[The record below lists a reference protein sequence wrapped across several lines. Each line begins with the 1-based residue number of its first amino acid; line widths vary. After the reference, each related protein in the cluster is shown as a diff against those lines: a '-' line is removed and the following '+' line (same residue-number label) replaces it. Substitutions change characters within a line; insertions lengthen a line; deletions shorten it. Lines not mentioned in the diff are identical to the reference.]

1 MTKGLN
7 NLTYAKGSRKRV
19 KRIGR
24 GQGSGHGGTA
34 TKGNKGAHS
43 RTGAKFRKWFE
54 GGQMP
59 LSRRIPKF
67 GFFSPFRVEYQA
79 LNVSRLEELAAKGKL
94 TVDKIDPEFLFSIG
108 VVSSRALPVK
118 ILGDGELKS
127 KLTIAAHAFSE
138 TAKQKIEAAGGSVE
152 TVPIRSR

>member
-1 MTKGLN
+1 
-7 NLTYAKGSRKRV
+7 YAEGSRKRV

-43 RTGAKFRKWFE
+43 RSGAKFRNWFE

-59 LSRRIPKF
+59 LNRRIPKV

-79 LNVSRLEELAAKGKL
+79 VNVARLEELADKGKL
-94 TVDKIDPEFLFSIG
+94 TADIIDPAFLFAIG
-108 VVSSRALPVK
+108 AISSRTTPVK
-118 ILGDGELKS
+118 ILGEGEIKT
-127 KLTIAAHAFSE
+127 KLHIVAHAFSE
-138 TAKQKIEAAGGSVE
+138 TAKQKIESAGGSAQ
-152 TVPIRSR
+152 TVVTGSR

>member
-7 NLTYAKGSRKRV
+7 NLQYAEGSRKRV

-43 RTGAKFRKWFE
+43 RAGAKFRNWFE

-59 LSRRIPKF
+59 LNRRIPKI

-79 LNVSRLEELAAKGKL
+79 INVSRLEELATKGKL
-94 TVDKIDPEFLFSIG
+94 SAEKIDPEFLFSIG
-108 VVSSRALPVK
+108 VISSRTKPVK
-118 ILGDGELKS
+118 VLGEGELKS
-127 KLTIAAHAFSE
+127 KLHIIAHAFSE
-138 TAKQKIEAAGGSVE
+138 TAKQKIESAGGSTQ
-152 TVPIRSR
+152 TVVKGSR

>member
-7 NLTYAKGSRKRV
+7 NLQYAEGSRKRV

-43 RTGAKFRKWFE
+43 RSGAKFRNWFE

-59 LSRRIPKF
+59 LNRRIPKV

-79 LNVSRLEELAAKGKL
+79 VNVARLEELASKGKL
-94 TVDKIDPEFLFSIG
+94 TAEKIDPAFLFSIG
-108 VVSSRALPVK
+108 AISSRTQPVK
-118 ILGDGELKS
+118 ILGEGEIKT
-127 KLTIAAHAFSE
+127 KLNIVAHAFSE
-138 TAKQKIEAAGGSVE
+138 TAKQKIESAGGSAQ
-152 TVPIRSR
+152 TVATSSR